1 MSTFFTGEYR
11 HSLDS
16 KGRLIVPSKFRDKLG
31 SRFMIGRG
39 YDACLLIYDMED
51 WEAFSARLAALP
63 GNSVKARKV
72 VRYFMSGTMEVE
84 IDKQGRIL
92 LPQQLRDMAGIT
104 KDVVFAGGGAR
115 AELWDAATYDQA
127 MAADT
132 AEAIGEIAEDLLGS
146 GYSV

>member
-31 SRFMIGRG
+31 SQFMIGRG
-39 YDACLLIYDMED
+39 YDDCLVIYSMED
-51 WEAFSARLAALP
+51 WESFSARLAALP
-63 GNSVKARKV
+63 SNSEKARKL

-92 LPQQLRDMAGIT
+92 LPAQMREIAGIT
-104 KDVVFAGGGAR
+104 KDVVYAGNGAR
-115 AELWDAATYDQA
+115 AELWDADRYDA
-127 MAADT
+127 KMAEET
-132 AEAIGEIAEDLLGS
+132 RESIGDIAEELLGS
-146 GYSV
+146 GYSF

>member
-39 YDACLLIYDMED
+39 YDACLVIYDMED

-63 GNSVKARKV
+63 GNSEKARHL

-92 LPQQLRDMAGIT
+92 LPQQMRDIAGIT
-104 KDVVFAGGGAR
+104 KDVVFAGSGAR
-115 AELWDAATYDQA
+115 AELWDAAAYDE
-127 MAADT
+127 MM
-132 AEAIGEIAEDLLGS
+132 AEATAASIGDIAEDLLGS